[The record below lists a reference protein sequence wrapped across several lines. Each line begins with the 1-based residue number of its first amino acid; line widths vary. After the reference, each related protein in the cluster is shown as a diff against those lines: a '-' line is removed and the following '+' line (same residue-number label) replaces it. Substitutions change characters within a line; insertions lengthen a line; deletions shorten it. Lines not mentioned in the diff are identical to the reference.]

1 MNTIKH
7 RGTVRLETGRLI
19 LRRFTE
25 DDLVPVFQNCWSDNE
40 VWKWTN
46 YKPMHCIEDVLT
58 SANMFTK
65 EWLEA
70 YDRRGRYSWAIQC
83 KESGEVIGR
92 LFGMHPDDDISQVEL
107 AYELGRRWW
116 NQGIM
121 TEAVKAGIDYFF
133 REVGFNRVHAYH
145 ADKNPASGR
154 VMQKSGMK
162 YEATLRQACL
172 CNNGLFDKVCY
183 SILAEEST

>member
-19 LRRFTE
+19 LRRFAE

-65 EWLEA
+65 KWLEA
-70 YDRRGRYSWAIQC
+70 
-83 KESGEVIGR
+83 
-92 LFGMHPDDDISQVEL
+92 
-107 AYELGRRWW
+107 
-116 NQGIM
+116 
-121 TEAVKAGIDYFF
+121 
-133 REVGFNRVHAYH
+133 
-145 ADKNPASGR
+145 
-154 VMQKSGMK
+154 
-162 YEATLRQACL
+162 
-172 CNNGLFDKVCY
+172 
-183 SILAEEST
+183 